1 MPKNIYLVAN
11 KKEEKVLRKKLAPLV
26 LTKEELKNLR
36 ALAKEMRAVMK
47 EANGVGLSA
56 NQIGVEK
63 RFFVAQVPDGN
74 GRPKFYAVLNP
85 EILKVSKETVSL
97 EEGCL
102 SVPETYGPVER
113 PARITIQGQNLQGK
127 KIKIKAW
134 GLLARVF
141 QHEIDH
147 LDGKLFIDRA
157 KNLRT
162 SAKLGRK

>member
-1 MPKNIYLVAN
+1 MAEILLNTN
-11 KKEEKVLRKKLAPLV
+11 KKEEKILRGKLGPFRLEPQGKK
-26 LTKEELKNLR
+26 ELQTLIKSMRR
-36 ALAKEMRAVMK
+36 AMK
-47 EANGVGLSA
+47 EANGIGLSA
-56 NQIGVEK
+56 NQIGVQK
-63 RFFVAQVPDGN
+63 RIFVAQVPDDN

-162 SAKLGRK
+162 SAKLGRE